1 MLDIVAGLSLKNLKP
16 AVWDKES
23 PYYLPDLHAVMVSY
37 ADFHA
42 MKWRRTAAMKQGL
55 HGYLGIPKRVKVY
68 LDNGSFYFIGRE
80 GEAPTTEYEEFVR
93 DAKPDWYPIPRDFIP
108 TPKMRR
114 RDQKF
119 CFDRTMEVN
128 HAYDYDGYVPVVH
141 ISGFL
146 QQYTSAI
153 KASEKLKAK
162 PALALGGIVPN
173 LLKTKQAMALED
185 VLTHLQYVRGEF
197 QTQRLHVFGIGGTAT
212 IHIAALLGMDSI
224 DSSGWRNRAAR
235 GIVQLPGS
243 GDRLLA
249 NLGKWRGRKP
259 KRKEVKL
266 LNECTCPACRQFGI
280 KGLRAKGIEGFSNR
294 ACHNLWILLEEAKW
308 VREKMKAEDYT
319 GCYQDRLDNTI
330 YLPLIERLVDL
341 SSRQQP

>member
-16 AVWDKES
+16 AVWDKSS
-23 PYYLPDLHAVMVSY
+23 PYYLPELRAVMVSY

-42 MKWRRTAAMKQGL
+42 MKWKRTAAMKQGL
-55 HGYLGIPKRVKVY
+55 HKYLGIPKRVKIY

-80 GEAPTTEYEEFVR
+80 GEAPRTEYEEFVR

-108 TPKMRR
+108 TPRMKRS
-114 RDQKF
+114 DQKS

-141 ISGFL
+141 ISGYL
-146 QQYTSAI
+146 KQYTSAI

-173 LLKTKQAMALED
+173 LLRTKRAMALED
-185 VLTHLQYVRGEF
+185 VLAHLQYVRGEF
-197 QTQRLHVFGIGGTAT
+197 ETQKLHVFGIGGTAT

-243 GDRLLA
+243 GDRMIA

-259 KRKEVKL
+259 KRKEVDL
-266 LNECTCPACRQFGI
+266 LSDCGCPACQQFSI
-280 KGLRAKGIEGFSNR
+280 KGLRAKGIEGFANR

-308 VREKMKAEDYT
+308 IRAQTKAGEYADFYK
-319 GCYQDRLDNTI
+319 DRLDNTI
-330 YLPLIERLVDL
+330 YLPLIEHLVNL
-341 SSRQQP
+341 TGKQQ

>member
-16 AVWDKES
+16 TVWDKNS
-23 PYYLPDLHAVMVSY
+23 PYYLPELQAVMVSY
-37 ADFHA
+37 SDFHA
-42 MKWRRTAAMKQGL
+42 MKQRRELAMQQGL
-55 HGYLGIPKRVKVY
+55 HRYLGIPKRIKIY

-80 GEAPTTEYEEFVR
+80 GEAPATEYEEFVR

-108 TPKMRR
+108 TPKMKRKE
-114 RDQKF
+114 QET

-128 HAYDYDGYVPVVH
+128 RAYDYDGYVPVVH

-146 QQYTSAI
+146 QQYTAAI

-162 PALALGGIVPN
+162 PSLALGGIVPN
-173 LLKTKQAMALED
+173 LLKTKRAMALKD
-185 VLTHLQYVRGEF
+185 VLAHLKYVRGEF
-197 QTQRLHVFGIGGTAT
+197 ETQRLHVFGIGGTAT
-212 IHIAALLGMDSI
+212 VHIAALLGMDSI

-243 GDRLLA
+243 GDRMIA

-266 LNECTCPACRQFGI
+266 LNECGCPACQQSGI

-294 ACHNLWILLEEAKW
+294 ACHNLWVVLEEAKW
-308 VREKMKAEDYT
+308 IKEQMKAEEYAA
-319 GCYQDRLDNTI
+319 CYKDRLDNTI
-330 YLPLIERLVDL
+330 YLPLIEHLVDL
-341 SSRQQP
+341 LAKQ